1 MKTLKLK
8 FIIFNFLFVSI
19 AAAQTSSDK
28 ATDKTFSF
36 LTDVLGSKGV
46 LVIVGILF
54 FFLTYKYSQNL
65 FAWIEDQ
72 TFGTRDYLLQK
83 FELMHIE
90 VASNRV
96 TWFLLLSS
104 FGLGFFI
111 FGIFAIFGKF
121 LLGIFVGSV
130 LAFIGW
136 KSPRKIAD
144 FMEARRV
151 KTYQTQMVDA
161 LNLLANGIRAGLSMP
176 QAIGMVVDELPAPIS
191 QEFNLILQQAKIGVP
206 LEEALENLNKRV
218 KTQDNEMFVT
228 SVNILRE
235 TGGNLAEVFDTI
247 VFVVRERV
255 RLQQKIET
263 YVAQGMFQG
272 LVIFAMPYAQII
284 INSMSDPEYPRL
296 MFTTPIGIIMFIA
309 ILVSSGLGLWVIMK
323 IVDIKV

>member
-1 MKTLKLK
+1 MISL
-8 FIIFNFLFVSI
+8 FLLFLSTNLW
-19 AAAQTSSDK
+19 AQSEKSSSGNI
-28 ATDKTFSF
+28 SF
-36 LTDVLGSKGV
+36 LYDVLGHKG
-46 LVIVGILF
+46 LLATIGILF
-54 FFLTYKYSQNL
+54 FFITYKYSKNL

-72 TFGTRDYLLQK
+72 TFGTRDYILQK

-90 VASNRV
+90 VEPNKV
-96 TWFLLLSS
+96 TLVLLLMS
-104 FGLGFFI
+104 FGFGFFI
-111 FGIFAIFGKF
+111 FGVFAIFGMF
-121 LLGIFVGSV
+121 LLGAFIGMV

-136 KSPRKIAD
+136 KAPRKIVD
-144 FMEARRV
+144 FMEVKRV
-151 KTYQTQMVDA
+151 KKYQDQMVDG

-176 QAIGMVVDELPAPIS
+176 QAIGMVVDELPPPIS

-263 YVAQGMFQG
+263 FVAQGMFQG
-272 LVIFAMPYAQII
+272 IVIFAMPYAQIL
-284 INSMSDPEYPRL
+284 INSVSDPEYARL
-296 MFTTPIGIIMFIA
+296 MFTKPLGIIMFLLI
-309 ILVSSGLGLWVIMK
+309 VVFSGLGLWVIMK

>member
-1 MKTLKLK
+1 MKMLSLCLI
-8 FIIFNFLFVSI
+8 FISTSLW
-19 AAAQTSSDK
+19 AQSEKSSSGNI
-28 ATDKTFSF
+28 SF
-36 LTDVLGSKGV
+36 LYDVLGHKG
-46 LVIVGILF
+46 LLATIGILF
-54 FFLTYKYSQNL
+54 FFITYKYSKNL

-72 TFGTRDYLLQK
+72 TFGTRDYILQK

-90 VASNRV
+90 VEPSKV
-96 TWFLLLSS
+96 TLVLLLMS
-104 FGLGFFI
+104 FGFGFFI
-111 FGIFAIFGKF
+111 FGVFAIFGMF
-121 LLGIFVGSV
+121 LLGAFIGIV

-136 KSPRKIAD
+136 KAPRKIVD
-144 FMEARRV
+144 FMEVKRV
-151 KTYQTQMVDA
+151 KKYQDQMVDG

-176 QAIGMVVDELPAPIS
+176 QAIGMVVDELPPPIS

-263 YVAQGMFQG
+263 FVAQGMFQG
-272 LVIFAMPYAQII
+272 IVIFAMPYAQIL
-284 INSMSDPEYPRL
+284 INSVSDPEYARL
-296 MFTTPIGIIMFIA
+296 MFTKPLGIIMFLLI
-309 ILVSSGLGLWVIMK
+309 VVFSGLGLWVIMK

>member
-1 MKTLKLK
+1 MKMISL
-8 FIIFNFLFVSI
+8 FLLFLSTNLW
-19 AAAQTSSDK
+19 AQSEKSSSGNI
-28 ATDKTFSF
+28 SF
-36 LTDVLGSKGV
+36 LYDVLGHKG
-46 LVIVGILF
+46 LLATIGILF
-54 FFLTYKYSQNL
+54 FFITYKYSKNL

-72 TFGTRDYLLQK
+72 TFGTRDYILQK

-90 VASNRV
+90 VEPNKV
-96 TWFLLLSS
+96 TLVLLLMS
-104 FGLGFFI
+104 FGFGFFI
-111 FGIFAIFGKF
+111 FGVFAIFGMF
-121 LLGIFVGSV
+121 LLGAFIGMV

-136 KSPRKIAD
+136 KAPRKIVD
-144 FMEARRV
+144 FMEVKRV
-151 KTYQTQMVDA
+151 KKYQDQMVDG

-176 QAIGMVVDELPAPIS
+176 QAIGMVVDELPPPIS

-263 YVAQGMFQG
+263 FVAQGMFQG
-272 LVIFAMPYAQII
+272 IVIFAMPYAQIL
-284 INSMSDPEYPRL
+284 INSVSDPEYARL
-296 MFTTPIGIIMFIA
+296 MFTKPLGIIMFLLI
-309 ILVSSGLGLWVIMK
+309 VVFSGLGLWVIMK